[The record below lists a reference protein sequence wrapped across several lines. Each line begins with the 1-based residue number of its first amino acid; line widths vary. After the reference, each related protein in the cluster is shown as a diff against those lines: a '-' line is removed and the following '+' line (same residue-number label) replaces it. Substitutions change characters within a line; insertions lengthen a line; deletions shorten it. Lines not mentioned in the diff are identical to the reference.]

1 MIVVPILLY
10 HSISSDPAPWI
21 RRFAVTP
28 DAFRDH
34 LDLVAEHGATAL
46 TVSAFV
52 DALAHDPAALPARP
66 VLITFDDGF
75 ADFHEQA
82 LPALVDR
89 GLASTLYV
97 TTGFLGRR
105 TGGGEASGERMLDW
119 RQLAEVRAA
128 GVEIGGHTHSHPQL
142 DTLRTSRVTAE
153 VVRCKS
159 LLEQRLSIAVGSFAY
174 PHGYFGRR
182 VRRLVVKAGYSSACG
197 VKNAFS
203 SPSDDPFSL
212 ARLTV
217 EATTPSSQIAAWLGG
232 EGAQSAWTNERMRT
246 RAWRLY
252 RRTGVAFGLRSP
264 VELLP

>member
-1 MIVVPILLY
+1 MTVVPILLY
-10 HSISSDPAPWI
+10 HSVSDDPASWI

-28 DAFRDH
+28 EAFRAH
-34 LDLVAEHGATAL
+34 LALVAEHGAEAL
-46 TVSAFV
+46 TVSGFV
-52 DALAHDPAALPARP
+52 DALAHGPEALPARP

-75 ADFHEQA
+75 ADFHEHA
-82 LPALVDR
+82 LPALADR

-105 TGGGEASGERMLDW
+105 TGPGEASGERMLDW
-119 RQLAEVRAA
+119 RQLAEVRDA

-142 DTLRTSRVTAE
+142 DTLRPARAGDE

-159 LLEQRLSIAVGSFAY
+159 LLEERLGVAVGSFAY
-174 PHGYFGRR
+174 PHGYFGPR
-182 VRRLVVKAGYSSACG
+182 VRRLVVEAGYSSACG

-203 SPSDDPFSL
+203 SPGDDPFSL

-217 EATTPSSQIAAWLGG
+217 EATTPPSRIAAWLAG
-232 EGAQSAWTNERMRT
+232 EGADSAWTSERVRT

-252 RRTGVAFGLRSP
+252 RRTGVALGLRSP
-264 VELLP
+264 AELLP

>member
-1 MIVVPILLY
+1 MTVVPILLY

-21 RRFAVTP
+21 RPFAVTP
-28 DAFRDH
+28 DAFRGH
-34 LDLVAEHGATAL
+34 LDLVTEHGATAL

-52 DALAHDPAALPARP
+52 GALAHGRDALPARP

-75 ADFHEQA
+75 ADFHEHA

-89 GLASTLYV
+89 KLASTLYV

-119 RQLAEVRAA
+119 RQLAEVREA
-128 GVEIGGHTHSHPQL
+128 GVEIGGHSHSHPQL
-142 DTLRTSRVTAE
+142 DTLRTSRAVAE

-159 LLEQRLSIAVGSFAY
+159 LLEERLGVPVGSFAY
-174 PHGYFGRR
+174 PHGYSGPR
-182 VRRLVVKAGYSSACG
+182 VRRLVVEAEYSSACG

-203 SPSDDPFSL
+203 SLSDDPFSL

-217 EATTPSSQIAAWLGG
+217 EATTRPSQIAAWLSG
-232 EGAQSAWTNERMRT
+232 EGAQPAWRNERVRT

-252 RRTGVAFGLRSP
+252 RRTGVALGLRSP

>member
-1 MIVVPILLY
+1 MTVVPILLY
-10 HSISSDPAPWI
+10 HSISSDPAAWI

-28 DAFRDH
+28 DAFRTH
-34 LDLVAEHGATAL
+34 LDLVTEHRATAL

-52 DALAHDPAALPARP
+52 NALARGDALPTRP

-75 ADFHEQA
+75 ADFHEHA

-89 GLASTLYV
+89 ELASTLYV

-105 TGGGEASGERMLDW
+105 TGSGEASGERMLDW
-119 RQLAEVRAA
+119 PQLAEVRAA
-128 GVEIGGHTHSHPQL
+128 GVEVGGHTHSHPQL
-142 DTLRTSRVTAE
+142 DTLRTSRAVAE

-159 LLEQRLSIAVGSFAY
+159 RLEERLGVAVGSFAY
-174 PHGYFGRR
+174 PHGYSGPR
-182 VRRLVVKAGYSSACG
+182 VRRLVVEAGYSSACG

-203 SPSDDPFSL
+203 SPTDDPFAL

-217 EATTPSSQIAAWLGG
+217 EATTPPSQIAAWVAGH
-232 EGAQSAWTNERMRT
+232 GAQPARTSERMRT

-252 RRTGVAFGLRSP
+252 RRAGVALGLRSP